1 VNPSKF
7 KEIREG
13 LGFTQAELA
22 DLFGL
27 SGKMPISHFET
38 GFRRPSPL
46 IAAVMS
52 LLDSLPERKAREL
65 IEQLQEHMKKVRKD
79 KKRKINARE

>member
-1 VNPSKF
+1 MSPARF
-7 KEIREG
+7 KEIREHFG
-13 LGFTQAELA
+13 LTQAELA
-22 DLFGL
+22 DLLGV
-27 SGKMPISHFET
+27 SGYKPISHYET

-65 IEQLQEHMKKVRKD
+65 IEQLQGHMKKVRKD
-79 KKRKINARE
+79 KKRKTNARE